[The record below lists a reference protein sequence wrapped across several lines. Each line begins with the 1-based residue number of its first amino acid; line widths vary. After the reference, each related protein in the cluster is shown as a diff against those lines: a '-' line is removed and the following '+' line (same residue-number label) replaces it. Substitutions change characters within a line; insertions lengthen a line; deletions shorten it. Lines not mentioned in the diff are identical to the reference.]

1 MYNINLE
8 TLRGGDVVAGGSRA
22 HTQAYACLRHLIQEH
37 ISSSTT
43 PFLSESPRPVSGYQS
58 VEMQGGA
65 LLELVQ
71 DNAEF
76 VQRQDN
82 RDFLQ
87 HMEGMLVTE
96 RENPGLFEDLE
107 QTDIQS

>member
-1 MYNINLE
+1 
-8 TLRGGDVVAGGSRA
+8 
-22 HTQAYACLRHLIQEH
+22 
-37 ISSSTT
+37 
-43 PFLSESPRPVSGYQS
+43 
-58 VEMQGGA
+58 MQGGA

-87 HMEGMLVTE
+87 HVEGMLVTE